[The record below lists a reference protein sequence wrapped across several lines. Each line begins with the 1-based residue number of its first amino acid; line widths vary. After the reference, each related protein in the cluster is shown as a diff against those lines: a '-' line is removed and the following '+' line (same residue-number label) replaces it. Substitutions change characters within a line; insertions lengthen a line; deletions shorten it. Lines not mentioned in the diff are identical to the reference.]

1 MSKFKLPP
9 VSPLIGSGLFNYFK
23 IIFNNKISP
32 RYYLHVIITFFII
45 LLATPFHLIDYI
57 IFKYRLRK
65 FTLKKDPIFIIG
77 HWRSGTT
84 FLHNL
89 MCKDK
94 SFTFFNTYNSL
105 FINNLYTS
113 YLFKTLMHIIMP
125 KRRPSDGMKLGVDLP
140 QEDEF
145 AVANFHNFSHY
156 LFFYFPNNYK
166 KYYNESINFK
176 SDISNQKR
184 WIANYD
190 SIIKR
195 ILLFTNKD
203 QIIIKNPSNTARIDT
218 ILLKYP
224 NAKFI
229 HIHRNPYF
237 VYLSTYKFFYEL
249 FPSVNLQNIEDDT
262 IHKLVLYNYKNM
274 YNDYF
279 NQYKLIPKNNLMEVK
294 FDDFKENPLDTLKN
308 IYDKFSITTFHGSEE
323 NFMNYIDENSS
334 HKINTYKIKK
344 DRLLEIKS
352 EFSVI
357 IKKLK
362 YSIPKNLEVIN

>member
-32 RYYLHVIITFFII
+32 RYYLHVIITFIII
-45 LLATPFHLIDYI
+45 LLASPFHLIDHI

-89 MCKDK
+89 ICKDK
-94 SFTFFNTYNSL
+94 SFAFLNTYNSL
-105 FINNLYTS
+105 FINNLYS
-113 YLFKTLMHIIMP
+113 SFLFKTLMNKIMP
-125 KRRPSDGMKLGVDLP
+125 KQRPSDGMKLGVDLP

-145 AVANFHNFSHY
+145 AVTNFYNISHY

-166 KYYNESINFK
+166 KYYNEAIKFQSNSINENK
-176 SDISNQKR
+176 

-190 SIIKR
+190 KIIKR
-195 ILLFTNKD
+195 ILLYMNKK
-203 QIIIKNPSNTARIDT
+203 QILIKNPSNTSRISS
-218 ILLKYP
+218 ILSKYP
-224 NAKFI
+224 DAKFI
-229 HIHRNPYF
+229 HIHRNPYY

-249 FPSVNLQNIEDDT
+249 FPSVNLQVVKDDT
-262 IHKLVLYNYKNM
+262 IHKLILYNYKNM

-279 NQYKLIPKNNLMEVK
+279 KQYKFIPKRNLIDIK
-294 FDDFKENPLDTLKN
+294 FNDFKENPLDIIKN
-308 IYDKFSITTFHGSEE
+308 IYDKFSIRTYDTSKQDFI
-323 NFMNYIDENSS
+323 NYIDENSS
-334 HKINTYKIKK
+334 HKMNTYKIKK
-344 DRLLEIKS
+344 DRLLEIKN
-352 EFSVI
+352 EFSII

-362 YSIPKNLEVIN
+362 YTVPKNLEIIN